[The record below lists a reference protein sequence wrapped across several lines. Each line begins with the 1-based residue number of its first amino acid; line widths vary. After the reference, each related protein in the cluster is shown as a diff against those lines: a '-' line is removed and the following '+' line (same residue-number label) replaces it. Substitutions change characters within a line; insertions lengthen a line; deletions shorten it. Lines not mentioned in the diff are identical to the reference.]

1 MLKIIRKNKTDKNN
15 KIKKPDRNAFLQKL
29 FSRVVRVIAI
39 LTISAVL
46 VYGIRERWILNQV
59 VNYKN
64 NADRVIVT
72 VDGDEIT
79 LSDMA
84 YYIMYEECVTEKA
97 ARIYNPDTPKDYW
110 NTRNGGK
117 IISGEAHKAVM
128 GKTVHDWI
136 FYKAARKKG
145 IKLTAD
151 EKEYLKTRKEDFWED
166 LLDEQYDNMY
176 TSKKA
181 VNETM
186 DRMALAQKYQRQLA
200 DKMNI
205 NYHRLD
211 WDAFEFEPI
220 KKEHKIKVSEKLWDR
235 IRIGEVTI
243 RHYKYS
249 PVPTGKNKTKG
260 DESDGDKNKN

>member
-1 MLKIIRKNKTDKNN
+1 MITDIKTKEKVNKSDRKTFLNKF
-15 KIKKPDRNAFLQKL
+15 I
-29 FSRVVRVIAI
+29 SRFARVLAI

-46 VYGIRERWILNQV
+46 IYGMRERWILNQILD
-59 VNYKN
+59 YKH
-64 NADRVIVT
+64 NANRVIVT
-72 VDGDEIT
+72 VDGDKIT

-84 YYIMYEECVTEKA
+84 YYIMYEECTVEKS

-136 FYKAARKKG
+136 FYKEAKKKG
-145 IKLTAD
+145 IKLTAK
-151 EKEYLKTRKEDFWED
+151 EKAYLETRKEDFWED
-166 LLDEQYDNMY
+166 LFDEQYDNMY

-181 VNETM
+181 VNAEI
-186 DRMALAQKYQRQLA
+186 DRMALAQKYQSQLA

-220 KKEHKIKVSEKLWDR
+220 KKEHRIRISDKLWMR

-243 RHYKYS
+243 RHNTYS

-260 DESDGDKNKN
+260 DENKPDNDKK

>member
-1 MLKIIRKNKTDKNN
+1 MTKN
-15 KIKKPDRNAFLQKL
+15 IKKDKKENRPDRKKFLNKFL
-29 FSRVVRVIAI
+29 SRFARVLAI

-46 VYGIRERWILNQV
+46 IYGLRERWILNHV
-59 VNYKN
+59 LDYKKN
-64 NADRVIVT
+64 GNRVMVM
-72 VDGDEIT
+72 VDGDKIT

-84 YYIMYEECVTEKA
+84 YYIMYEECTIEKA

-117 IISGEAHKAVM
+117 IIAGEAHKAVM

-136 FYKAARKKG
+136 FYKEAKKNG
-145 IKLTAD
+145 IKLTAE
-151 EKEYLKTRKEDFWED
+151 EKAYIKTKKQDFWED
-166 LLDEQYDNMY
+166 LFDEQYDNMY
-176 TSKKA
+176 TSKNV
-181 VNETM
+181 VNAEI

-200 DKMNI
+200 DKMDI

-220 KKEHKIKVSEKLWDR
+220 KKDHRIRISDKLWAR

-243 RHYKYS
+243 RHDKYS
-249 PVPTGKNKTKG
+249 SVPTGKYKTKG
-260 DESDGDKNKN
+260 NENKR